1 MRPIPFSCHPN
12 LVKASPALISRSV
25 LSSSSAPHLTSPHLT
40 SPHHTSP
47 HLALFRSWCKHLQ
60 SSRKKQQHTHLVLET
75 SSKRGSAPTTLIC
88 NAHCR
93 LMHCHTN
100 SKQSSRSCNGP
111 RGLPHCAAP
120 FIPDTYAHKTVERAK
135 NLRKRHTWHQDS
147 SSTGIPPRP

>member
-1 MRPIPFSCHPN
+1 VRPIPFSCHPN

-25 LSSSSAPHLTSPHLT
+25 LSSSAPHLTTPHLT
-40 SPHHTSP
+40 TSRP
-47 HLALFRSWCKHLQ
+47 LPFVVQ
-60 SSRKKQQHTHLVLET
+60 TSRIESKKSQHTHVVLET

-120 FIPDTYAHKTVERAK
+120 FIPDTYAHKAVERAK